1 MVNFYFLLM
10 FLGTL
15 LTAISQVLLK
25 TSSGKTYKSWIYE
38 YLNWRVILSYSLFVV
53 VLAMNTWAFTKVQ
66 MKYGTIIDAFSYVF
80 VMILSVALLREKIT
94 RGRLI
99 GNLIIIAGILIYTL

>member
-80 VMILSVALLREKIT
+80 VMILSVVLLREKIT